1 MAQQVA
7 QVFFDQV
14 YILQGMP
21 FRIISDWDPVFTSL
35 FWEELFHL
43 SDTILN
49 MSSTRH
55 PETDGQTKKL
65 NQCMEAFLQC
75 FGHDT
80 TVRWARWLPLAEHWY
95 NTSFH
100 TTLGHSPFE
109 ALYGYAPRPFA
120 LEAPATNP
128 KVAELANDRASTL
141 ELLRQHLLR
150 AQQMMKHQ
158 ADKHH
163 SERSF
168 TVGDRV
174 YLKIQPYL

>member
-55 PETDGQTKKL
+55 PETDGHTKKL
-65 NQCMEAFLQC
+65 SPCMEAFL
-75 FGHDT
+75 
-80 TVRWARWLPLAEHWY
+80 
-95 NTSFH
+95 
-100 TTLGHSPFE
+100 
-109 ALYGYAPRPFA
+109 
-120 LEAPATNP
+120 
-128 KVAELANDRASTL
+128 
-141 ELLRQHLLR
+141 
-150 AQQMMKHQ
+150 
-158 ADKHH
+158 
-163 SERSF
+163 
-168 TVGDRV
+168 
-174 YLKIQPYL
+174 